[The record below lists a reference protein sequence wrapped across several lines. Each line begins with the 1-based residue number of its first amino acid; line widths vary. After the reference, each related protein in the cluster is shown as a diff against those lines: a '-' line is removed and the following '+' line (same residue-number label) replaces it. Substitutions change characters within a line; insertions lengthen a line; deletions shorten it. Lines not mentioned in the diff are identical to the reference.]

1 MQISLASPARKYL
14 FLTLCGVCAASLA
27 WSAASECAA
36 SYLADRGDALN
47 LQRAVR
53 LEPRNAEYQSRVG
66 QYFSLVDRDPTKSVH
81 ALQLATSLNPHKSRY
96 WLQLASAYQVSGDQ
110 DAQVQAM
117 ERGLAADPRTPNT
130 AWDAGN
136 LYMVMGETDKALQQF
151 KLVLDHEPSMASAVF
166 PMSWRINSSVDSYLG
181 GYLPPSL
188 DVYFAFLDFLMAKK
202 ETAASEKVWNQ
213 LASLGQPLKKQRAF
227 DFIRFLLTQ
236 REVEAASNV
245 WQQCAALCGLEGYQ
259 PSAGNLVINGD
270 FAKDVQNAGFD
281 WQYTKLPEVS
291 LALDPAQLHES
302 HRSLLIDFNARTLND
317 AGIRQLIPVR
327 PGLSYDFSGYFKT
340 EKLEGAGGPRFA
352 LIDPYSNALVYASD
366 TLSGSDS
373 WKQVQGTFTTAP
385 NTKLLALLV
394 QRVPAEDAIRG
405 KLWISD
411 LQIRQA
417 R

>member
-1 MQISLASPARKYL
+1 M
-14 FLTLCGVCAASLA
+14 CVAALI
-27 WSAASECAA
+27 WSAASEFGA

-53 LEPRNAEYQSRVG
+53 LEPRNAEYQSRMG
-66 QYFSLVDRDPTKSVH
+66 QYFSLVDRDPAKAVA
-81 ALQLATSLNPHKSRY
+81 ALQVATSLNPHKSRY
-96 WLQLASAYQVSGDQ
+96 WLQLASAYQVSGNQ
-110 DAQVQAM
+110 DAQVEAM
-117 ERGLAADPRTPNT
+117 ERGITSDPRTPNT

-136 LYMVMGETDKALQQF
+136 LYMVMGDTDKALQQF
-151 KLVLDHEPSMASAVF
+151 KLVLDHEPTMASAVF
-166 PMSWRINSSVDSYLG
+166 PMAWRVNPSVDSYLG
-181 GYLPPSL
+181 GYLPPSP
-188 DVYFAFLDFLMAKK
+188 DVYFAFLDFLVTKK
-202 ETAASEKVWNQ
+202 ETAAAEKAWNQ

-236 REVEAASNV
+236 QEVEAASNV
-245 WQQCAALCGLEGYQ
+245 WHQCAALCGLEAYQ
-259 PSAGNLVINGD
+259 PSASNLVVNGE

-281 WQYTKLPEVS
+281 WQYTKLREVS
-291 LALDPAQLHES
+291 LALDPAQLHDS
-302 HRSLLIDFNARTLND
+302 HRSLLIDFNARSLSD

-327 PGLSYDFSGYFKT
+327 AALSYEFSGYFKT

-366 TLSGSDS
+366 TLAESDS
-373 WKQVQGTFTTAP
+373 WKQVQGTFTTGP

-411 LQIRQA
+411 IQIRQA
-417 R
+417 H